1 MLRQAAINQGDGPT
15 TTDGQVSMPNAGATA
30 ILPLAAL
37 FGLLAW
43 CAVEDI
49 RTRTIPHAAIAA
61 IILVYALYAL
71 LGNTNFLHGLISAG
85 VLLVV
90 GFALFYFQIMGG
102 GDSKLIAAM
111 GLWVGLSHL
120 VDFILYTAIAGGFV
134 TIGVLFIH
142 HIKAR
147 RSDTITI
154 PAPTVPYGVAI
165 ALGGGIAAWQA
176 SLTEAF

>member
-1 MLRQAAINQGDGPT
+1 MSDPGAI
-15 TTDGQVSMPNAGATA
+15 A

-43 CAVEDI
+43 CAVEDV
-49 RTRTIPHAAIAA
+49 RSRTIPHAAIAA

-71 LGNTNFLHGLISAG
+71 LGHANWQQGLISAG
-85 VLLVV
+85 ILLVI
-90 GFALFYFQIMGG
+90 GFALFYFHIMGG

-111 GLWVGLSHL
+111 GLWVGLNHL
-120 VDFILYTAIAGGFV
+120 VPFILYTAIAGGFV
-134 TIGVLFIH
+134 TIGVLVIH
-142 HIKAR
+142 HIKVR

-165 ALGGGIAAWQA
+165 ALGGSIAAWQA

>member
-1 MLRQAAINQGDGPT
+1 MPVPGT
-15 TTDGQVSMPNAGATA
+15 TT

-43 CAVEDI
+43 CAAEDI
-49 RTRTIPHAAIAA
+49 RSRTIPHAAIAA
-61 IILVYALYAL
+61 IILVYGLYAL
-71 LGNTNFLHGLISAG
+71 VGTPNWVHGLISAG
-85 VLLVV
+85 ILLLV
-90 GFALFYFQIMGG
+90 GFALFYFHIMGG

-120 VDFILYTAIAGGFV
+120 VAFILYTAIAGGFV
-134 TIGVLFIH
+134 TIAVLVIH
-142 HIKAR
+142 HIKVR
-147 RSDTITI
+147 RSDTITL

-165 ALGGGIAAWQA
+165 ALGGSIAAWQA